1 MRIRY
6 KFLLVLMSMLLL
18 SLPVSAQPPTAFQA
32 MLYDSANGELIVVDN
47 LGAVIDQDTLP
58 SLGVQAFSDNIHVSE
73 SGIFVA
79 YVLTDTNSNAQDL
92 MIYNR
97 LQNTIIDTYR
107 IPANPTDEVYHSLT
121 FGTRGSAFDA
131 SETSFAFG
139 MVVANEWRMVVI
151 DLLSNNP
158 NVKAEL
164 TALTANISFSFPN
177 NIGILP
183 IPRQFDGQYIDFAM
197 QVIGVGGSSEIPAF
211 RWDTANIDPTTNIV
225 QNPIFRNM
233 SSDFTSLTYEH
244 VLTVPDKR
252 ILSNAQ
258 LSYSVHIATANYSDN
273 GNTFPIYSSPDFN
286 YVLPTFIQNGNR
298 IALLRMPPL
307 GIEGDTAWEVIERTG
322 IPVGT
327 LGLGTL
333 QFLSMEGVVDGFI
346 YSAEA
351 SSINEAT
358 NYNPSPSAN
367 ATALMYV
374 NTTNSFADTVGD
386 LIWVSDANT
395 FPELVWVQNSPPAIP
410 PQGGWIP
417 LLPPTVNTCEY
428 SQLFCDSTPPLTI
441 GSLVAVSGSGADIR
455 SGAGQAFAIVAQL
468 ITGDTVTVLEGPIS
482 ADGLTWWRVQTRTNV
497 TGWIAQDGVTF
508 TPATPEAVS
517 TPTPFIITA
526 TPAPVTAFPTVAP
539 TASDALAGFPFAQ
552 VTVEG
557 NNLNARTSPTTG
569 ASVLAILTAGDTFP
583 VVGGPVQADSFTW
596 WQLNTPDGNAWA
608 ADGIGNTRWL
618 RGLNALPPTAIA
630 PPTEIPPT
638 EIPPTAGPPTEIP
651 PTVVLPTSP
660 PLGTP
665 LVVIPL
671 TPLVVLTPFIID
683 PVIPLLLIKYSGTVS
698 VQSSFSLNL
707 DNGASNGS
715 TDLFYQAETSTA
727 KFLAPRNGAVFS
739 MQGFNQ
745 PGIATCQSAAYTDGQ
760 RFSFNDIAAGRYFC
774 YRTSEGD
781 HGYFRVNDDLTD
793 PASVNSVSLTVNTWD
808 DN

>member
-1 MRIRY
+1 MRIQY
-6 KFLLVLMSMLLL
+6 KFVLLLLSTLLL

-58 SLGVQAFSDNIHVSE
+58 SLGVQTFSDNIHVSE

-79 YVLTDTNSNAQDL
+79 YVLTDTNSNAKDL

-121 FGTRGSAFDA
+121 FGTRGSAFDV

-158 NVKAEL
+158 NVSAEL
-164 TALTANISFSFPN
+164 TALTANFPFSLPDN
-177 NIGILP
+177 VGILP
-183 IPRQFDGQYIDFAM
+183 IPRQFDGQYLDFAM
-197 QVIGVGGSSEIPAF
+197 QVIAVGGSSEIPAF
-211 RWDTANIDPTTNIV
+211 RWDTANIDPNTNIV

-233 SSDFTSLTYEH
+233 ASDFTSLTYEH

-252 ILSNAQ
+252 IISDAE

-273 GNTFPIYSSPDFN
+273 GNTFPIYSSPDYN
-286 YVLPTFIQNGNR
+286 YTSPTFIQNGNR
-298 IALLRMPPL
+298 IALLRMPPM
-307 GIEGDTAWEVIERTG
+307 GVEGDTAWEVIERTG

-333 QFLSMEGVVDGFI
+333 IFAEMEGVVDGFI

-351 SSINEAT
+351 SHINEAT
-358 NYNPSPSAN
+358 NYNPSPDTP

-374 NTTNSFADTVGD
+374 NTTNSFADTAGD
-386 LIWVSDANT
+386 LIWLSDDNT

-410 PQGGWIP
+410 PQGGWTA
-417 LLPPTVNTCEY
+417 LLPTTMNACDY
-428 SQLFCDSTPPLTI
+428 SRVFCSSTPLTI

-455 SGAGQAFAIVAQL
+455 SGAGQAFAIIAQL
-468 ITGDTVTVLEGPIS
+468 VNGDTVTVLEGPITV
-482 ADGLTWWRVQTRTNV
+482 DGLTWWRVQTSTNV
-497 TGWIAQDGVTF
+497 TGWIADDGNTF
-508 TPATPEAVS
+508 TSATPEAVS
-517 TPTPFIITA
+517 TATPIVITA
-526 TPAPVTAFPTVAP
+526 TPAPVTAVPTVAP

-569 ASVLAILTAGDTFP
+569 ASVLAILSSGDTFP
-583 VVGGPVQADSFTW
+583 IVGGPVQADGFTW

-608 ADGIGNTRWL
+608 ADGIGNIRWL
-618 RGLNALPPTAIA
+618 RGLNALPPTAI
-630 PPTEIPPT
+630 PPTGVPPT
-638 EIPPTAGPPTEIP
+638 GVPPTAIPPTATAVPP
-651 PTVVLPTSP
+651 V
-660 PLGTP
+660 GTP

-671 TPLVVLTPFIID
+671 TPLVILTPLVVEPDIT
-683 PVIPLLLIKYSGTVS
+683 LLLIKYSGTVD
-698 VQSSFSLNL
+698 VQQTFSLNL
-707 DNGASNGS
+707 DNGTSSGGV
-715 TDLFYQAETSTA
+715 DLFYQAENSTS

-739 MQGFNQ
+739 MQGFAQ
-745 PGIATCQSAAYTDGQ
+745 PGIATCQSASYTNGQ
-760 RFSFNDIAAGRYFC
+760 RFSFNDITAGRYFC

-781 HGYFRVNDDLTD
+781 HGYFRVNDDLSD
-793 PASVNSVSLTVNTWD
+793 PESVNSVSLTVNTWD